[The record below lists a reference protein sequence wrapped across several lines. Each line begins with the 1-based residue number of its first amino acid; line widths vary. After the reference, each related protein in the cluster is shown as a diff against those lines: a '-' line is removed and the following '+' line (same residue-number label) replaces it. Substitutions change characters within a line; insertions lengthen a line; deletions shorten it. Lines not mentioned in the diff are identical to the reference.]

1 MATITQ
7 AIKLEPEV
15 RERLQKLGEL
25 KKRSPHFLMKEA
37 ITFYLEREEQ
47 REREREEDA
56 ARYERYQFTGEAV
69 SDEAA
74 TAWLES
80 LAQGKAALCPK

>member
-7 AIKLEPEV
+7 GIKLEPET

-37 ITFYLEREEQ
+37 ITLYLEREE
-47 REREREEDA
+47 RYERERAEDA
-56 ARYERYQFTGEAV
+56 ARYERYQLTGEAV

-74 TAWLES
+74 TAWLKS
-80 LAQGKAALCPK
+80 LAQGKAAPCPK

>member
-37 ITFYLEREEQ
+37 ITLYLEREE
-47 REREREEDA
+47 RYEREREEDA
-56 ARYERYQFTGEAV
+56 VRYERYQLTGEAV

-80 LAQGKAALCPK
+80 LAQGQAAPCPR

>member
-15 RERLQKLGEL
+15 RERLQQLGEL

-37 ITFYLEREEQ
+37 ITLYLEREE
-47 REREREEDA
+47 RFEREKQEDS
-56 ARYERYQFTGEAV
+56 ARYERYQLTGEAI

-74 TAWLES
+74 TAWLED
-80 LAQGKAALCPK
+80 LAQGKAAPCPK